1 MTLHDLRFDTQ
12 SANPQSPTAPAILK
26 LAQRDC
32 LARPPRRPGP
42 LAELLFAS
50 LDLVY
55 GKRVTFARFVV
66 LELVARVP
74 YQAWENVGYVA
85 ISHTYAKPGFAR
97 RIFDYAREARE
108 QQDNE
113 QWHLLIVEELARA
126 RGEARSWLLYRV
138 FPQLLAFIYYH
149 VSWILYVLAP
159 RASYALNADFEDHAE
174 RVYMSF
180 VAAHPA
186 LENEPWQSDFAQDYG
201 AYGTVADVLRRIALD
216 ERVHRDESL
225 ARIEH
230 ARFDEACSEHAA

>member
-1 MTLHDLRFDTQ
+1 MTLHDLRFETR
-12 SANPQSPTAPAILK
+12 SADPASPTHAAFLK
-26 LAQRDC
+26 LAEDDC
-32 LARPPRRPGP
+32 LSRPARRPGP
-42 LAELLFAS
+42 LAELLFS
-50 LDLVY
+50 LLDLVY

-85 ISHTYAKPGFAR
+85 ISHMYAKPGFAR
-97 RIFDYAREARE
+97 RVFDYAREARE

-126 RGEARSWLLYRV
+126 RGEARSWLLYRA

-149 VSWILYVLAP
+149 LSWILYVLAP

-174 RVYMSF
+174 RVYMRF
-180 VAAHPA
+180 VNAHPE
-186 LENEPWQSDFAQDYG
+186 LEREPWRSDFARDYG
-201 AYGTVADVLRRIALD
+201 AYATVADVLRRIGLD

-225 ARIEH
+225 ARVDH
-230 ARFDEACSEHAA
+230 ARFDTATSAAL